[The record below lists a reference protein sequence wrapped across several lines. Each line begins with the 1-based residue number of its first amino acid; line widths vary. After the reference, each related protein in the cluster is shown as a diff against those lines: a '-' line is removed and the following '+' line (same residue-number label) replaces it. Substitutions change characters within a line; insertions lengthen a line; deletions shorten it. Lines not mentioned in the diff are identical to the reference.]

1 MTAKILVVDDEQY
14 LQMMIMERFRTN
26 IRGKY
31 LEFVFASNGVE
42 ALKKLQE
49 EAPIDMVLTDINM
62 PGLDGLSLLAKI
74 NDIDPTIKTVIMSGY
89 SDMKRIRK
97 AMNLGA
103 FDFLTKP
110 LDFKDLEITL
120 KRTLEHVKDV
130 KKKAALEIGNKP

>member
-1 MTAKILVVDDEQY
+1 MTAKILVVDDEKY
-14 LQMMIMERFRTN
+14 LQIMIMERFRAN

-120 KRTLEHVKDV
+120 KRTLEHVKDR
-130 KKKAALEIGNKP
+130 KQKLG

>member
-1 MTAKILVVDDEQY
+1 MTAKILVVDDEKY
-14 LQMMIMERFRTN
+14 LQMLIMEKFRTN
-26 IRGKY
+26 IRGRY

-74 NDIDPTIKTVIMSGY
+74 KEIDPNIKTVIMSGY

-103 FDFLTKP
+103 FDYLTKP

-120 KRTLEHVKDV
+120 KKTLEHVKDV
-130 KKKAALEIGNKP
+130 KQKLR

>member
-1 MTAKILVVDDEQY
+1 MTAKILVVDDEKY
-14 LQMMIMERFRTN
+14 LQMMIMEKFRTN

-49 EAPIDMVLTDINM
+49 EGPIDMVLTDINM

-120 KRTLEHVKDV
+120 KKTLE
-130 KKKAALEIGNKP
+130 KKRQISQTKTAL